1 MTDPKI
7 LIVEDD
13 LDVAEMLNSYFRGQG
28 YDVFAVNWGRDGVR
42 SATTVHPDLVILD
55 IRLPD
60 IDGFEVA
67 TQLRSERR
75 THDIPIIFLTEKRDR
90 ADRLRGLELGG
101 DDYITKPFDM
111 QELHLRVRNAL
122 RRRNRGALTD
132 PISGLPVGEFLD
144 ERLSEYM
151 RKGGYAVL
159 LISLENMDG
168 FREAYGFVVADDV
181 LRAVSVMITNTLREL
196 SSPDDFLG
204 HLAPTEFLL
213 VVPSSN
219 LPGLKDRLRI
229 RLGQSLEYF
238 YPAKDRAQTLKLSS
252 RLAVKLAELQ
262 LLPGQIADPEKLK
275 QELVRLKQ

>member
-28 YDVFAVNWGRDGVR
+28 YEVFAVNWGRDGVR

-67 TQLRSERR
+67 AQLRSERR

-122 RRRNRGALTD
+122 RRMNRGALTD

-151 RKGGYAVL
+151 RKGSYAVL

-168 FREAYGFVVADDV
+168 FREAYGFVAADDV

-204 HLAPTEFLL
+204 HMAPTEFLL
-213 VVPSSN
+213 VVPSGN

-262 LLPGQIADPEKLK
+262 LLPRQFADPEKLK